1 MQDMEVEE
9 ALTHVVQPPAPN
21 VAGNSTQH
29 RRDLEAYTAWK
40 SKNNTARITLLSTM
54 QNDLMCEFE
63 EFETTYSFWI
73 ALKDKFGGTSATK
86 LRRLT
91 IKFDTYKKRS
101 NTTMRQHLREMGNLI
116 LKFKTI
122 IIILLLLQVVML

>member
-1 MQDMEVEE
+1 MEVEE

-21 VAGNSTQH
+21 AAENSTQH

-40 SKNNTARITLLSTM
+40 SKNSIARITLLNTM
-54 QNDLMCEFE
+54 QNDLLCEFE
-63 EFETTYSFWI
+63 EYETAYSLWI

-91 IKFDTYKKRS
+91 IKFDTPIRS
-101 NTTMRQHLREMGNLI
+101 GR
-116 LKFKTI
+116 
-122 IIILLLLQVVML
+122 ILL